1 MPAIHGRKFTG
12 VKAAA
17 VTRLLQRGYRRHA
30 IAAACDR

>member
-17 VTRLLQRGYRRHA
+17 VPRLLKARSLTA